1 MATLSELQA
10 YRASLLAARG
20 SAIREVEDGSG
31 RRVSYKSDAELES
44 AIAAVDRE
52 IAQLGT
58 PIHTVYLTTSKGI

>member
-10 YRASLLAARG
+10 YRASLMKARG
-20 SAIREVEDGSG
+20 SAVREVQDAAGN
-31 RRVSYKSDAELES
+31 RVVYKSDAELET

-58 PIHTVYLTTSKGI
+58 PIRTVYLTTAKGT